1 MWGHYFLAVISINVL
16 SKKTKNTI
24 YRVIQ
29 MSKNNTPIVIGSDHA
44 GFALKEKVK
53 RFVSD
58 KGIPLEDV
66 GTFSEDSVDYPDFG
80 VKVGSMVSDGKFNR
94 GILICGSGLGMS
106 MVANRFP
113 NVRAALC
120 NDLFSAIMSR
130 RHNDSNI
137 LVLGGRIIGE
147 TLAQEIVNAWLE
159 TPFDG
164 GRHQLRIEKFNRI

>member
-1 MWGHYFLAVISINVL
+1 
-16 SKKTKNTI
+16 
-24 YRVIQ
+24 

-44 GFALKEKVK
+44 GYALKEKVK
-53 RFVSD
+53 SFVSER
-58 KGIPLEDV
+58 GVEVEDI

-80 VKVGSMVSDGKFNR
+80 IKVASSVSDGSFER

-106 MVANRFP
+106 MVANRFQ

-130 RHNDSNI
+130 RHNDSNV
-137 LVLGGRIIGE
+137 LVLGGRVVGE
-147 TLAQEIVNAWLE
+147 TLAQEIVKAWLE

-164 GRHQLRIEKFNRI
+164 GRHQSRIEKFNMIN

>member
-1 MWGHYFLAVISINVL
+1 
-16 SKKTKNTI
+16 
-24 YRVIQ
+24 

-44 GFALKEKVK
+44 GYALKEKVK
-53 RFVSD
+53 SFVSER
-58 KGIPLEDV
+58 GVEVEDI

-80 VKVGSMVSDGKFNR
+80 IKVASSVSDGSFER

-106 MVANRFP
+106 MVANRFQ

-130 RHNDSNI
+130 RHNDSNV
-137 LVLGGRIIGE
+137 LVLGGRVVGE
-147 TLAQEIVNAWLE
+147 TLAQEIVKAWLE

-164 GRHQLRIEKFNRI
+164 GRHQSRIEKFNMLN

>member
-1 MWGHYFLAVISINVL
+1 M
-16 SKKTKNTI
+16 SKK
-24 YRVIQ
+24 R
-29 MSKNNTPIVIGSDHA
+29 MPIIIGSDHA
-44 GFALKEKVK
+44 GYALKEKVK
-53 RFVSD
+53 IFIAEKAVD
-58 KGIPLEDV
+58 VEDV

-80 VKVGSMVSDGKFNR
+80 IKVGSRVSDGSFKR

-106 MVANRFP
+106 MVANRFQ

-130 RHNDSNI
+130 RHNDSNV
-137 LVLGGRIIGE
+137 LVLGGRIVGE

-164 GRHQLRIEKFNRI
+164 GRHQSRIEKFNILSQSS